1 MLTGRRIL
9 LIEDNDR
16 LAELYTEQ
24 LKASGAEVA
33 RRATGMDGLAAA
45 KGAPPSLILLDIELP
60 DIDGF
65 EVLDRLSRMGSD
77 AAVVVITAH
86 GSVNY
91 AVDAMRRGAA
101 DFLVK
106 PFDGPRLL
114 VTVANALERHDLAA
128 VVETVSRPMAEGF
141 HDFVG
146 GSAAMQA
153 VYRTLAAAAASRAS
167 VFITGESGTGKE
179 LCAHALHRQGPRKDA
194 PFIALNCGAI
204 PRELME
210 AEIFGHRRGAFTG
223 ATTDRTGAAELADGG
238 TLFLDEIGEMDVD
251 LQTKLLRFVQTGTF
265 TRVGEGA
272 ERTVD
277 VRFVCATNRDPA
289 EAIRAGAL
297 REDLFYRLNVIPI
310 RMPPLRDRA
319 EDIQPIADHFLRRFA
334 VEEGKGF
341 TGFDGDA
348 IRLLRDYPWPG
359 NVRELENVIRG
370 TVVLNIGTTIT
381 GAMIQAALGACGPIA
396 NAPAVPSPS
405 PSPRPEGEVRPL
417 AIVEREAIEGAISS
431 FDGNIPKAAAALGVA
446 PSTIYRKVQSWGG
459 ARP

>member
-1 MLTGRRIL
+1 MLSGRRIL
-9 LIEDNDR
+9 LIEDSER
-16 LAELYTEQ
+16 LAELYARQ
-24 LKASGAEVA
+24 LKASGADVTH
-33 RRATGMDGLAAA
+33 RGTGLDGLAAA
-45 KGAPPSLILLDIELP
+45 LEMSPTLILLDIELP

-65 EVLDRLSRMGSD
+65 EVLDRLEREGSD
-77 AAVVVITAH
+77 ASVVVITAH

-91 AVDAMRRGAA
+91 AVEAMRRGAA

-114 VTVANALERHDLAA
+114 VTVSNVLDRHDLAT

-146 GSAAMQA
+146 GSASMQA

-179 LCAHALHRQGPRKDA
+179 LCALALHRQGPRKDA

-265 TRVGEGA
+265 ARVGEGT
-272 ERTVD
+272 ERSVD
-277 VRFVCATNRDPA
+277 VRFVCATNREPT

-310 RMPPLRDRA
+310 RMPPLRERR
-319 EDIQPIADHFLRRFA
+319 EDIQPIADHFLNRFA
-334 VEEGKGF
+334 DEEGKDF
-341 TGFDGDA
+341 SGFDA
-348 IRLLRDYPWPG
+348 EAERCLREYAWPG
-359 NVRELENVIRG
+359 NVRELENVVRG
-370 TVVLNIGTTIT
+370 TVVLNVGTMVS
-381 GAMIQAALGACGPIA
+381 GAMIRSALGGGG
-396 NAPAVPSPS
+396 PAVSAPTSLPSPNGT
-405 PSPRPEGEVRPL
+405 RAEGGIRPL
-417 AIVEREAIEGAISS
+417 ALVERDAIEDAVARS
-431 FDGNIPKAAAALGVA
+431 DGNIPKAAAALGVA
-446 PSTIYRKVQSWGG
+446 PSTIYRKIQSWRGS
-459 ARP
+459 A

>member
-1 MLTGRRIL
+1 
-9 LIEDNDR
+9 
-16 LAELYTEQ
+16 
-24 LKASGAEVA
+24 
-33 RRATGMDGLAAA
+33 
-45 KGAPPSLILLDIELP
+45 
-60 DIDGF
+60 
-65 EVLDRLSRMGSD
+65 
-77 AAVVVITAH
+77 
-86 GSVNY
+86 
-91 AVDAMRRGAA
+91 
-101 DFLVK
+101 
-106 PFDGPRLL
+106 
-114 VTVANALERHDLAA
+114 
-128 VVETVSRPMAEGF
+128 
-141 HDFVG
+141 
-146 GSAAMQA
+146 
-153 VYRTLAAAAASRAS
+153 
-167 VFITGESGTGKE
+167 
-179 LCAHALHRQGPRKDA
+179 
-194 PFIALNCGAI
+194 
-204 PRELME
+204 LME

-319 EDIQPIADHFLRRFA
+319 EDIQPIADHFLRRFT

-348 IRLLRDYPWPG
+348 TRLLRGYSWPG

-381 GAMIQAALGACGPIA
+381 GAMIRAALGACGPIA